1 MKIAIPVNYNNL
13 KSGVSAS
20 YGRAPYYY
28 IYDEEL
34 KDGVFVEN
42 LAASDSG
49 GVGVKAAQILVDHS
63 VEVLL
68 TPRLG
73 DHAAAVLKKA
83 EITIKKTSG
92 ESVEEN
98 LKDYL
103 EGKLESLSEIHA
115 GLHGN

>member
-1 MKIAIPVNYNNL
+1 MKIAIPVNDKDL

-28 IYDEEL
+28 IYDGEL
-34 KDGVFVEN
+34 KEGIFVEN

-49 GVGVKAAQILVDHS
+49 GVGIKAAQVLVDNN

-73 DHAAAVLKKA
+73 DHAAAVLQKS
-83 EITIKKTSG
+83 EIAIHKTSG
-92 ESVEEN
+92 EDIEEN
-98 LKDYL
+98 LEAFL
-103 EGKLESLSEIHA
+103 EGKLESLNEIHA
-115 GLHGN
+115 GFHRN